1 MLSFLKRFS
10 PEILARLAVQ
20 FHELT
25 KMSVIDRAFPAKGVY
40 SFLLF
45 DSLFK
50 NFIIEV
56 LLPKVECSLSL
67 EKSNSG

>member
-1 MLSFLKRFS
+1 M
-10 PEILARLAVQ
+10 Q
-20 FHELT
+20 FHELP

-40 SFLLF
+40 TFFLF

-67 EKSNSG
+67 EKSNRG

>member
-1 MLSFLKRFS
+1 M
-10 PEILARLAVQ
+10 Q

-50 NFIIEV
+50 NFISD
-56 LLPKVECSLSL
+56 PKYLISFISI
-67 EKSNSG
+67 NSYDYFLKIDYQKENYYIKIYRL